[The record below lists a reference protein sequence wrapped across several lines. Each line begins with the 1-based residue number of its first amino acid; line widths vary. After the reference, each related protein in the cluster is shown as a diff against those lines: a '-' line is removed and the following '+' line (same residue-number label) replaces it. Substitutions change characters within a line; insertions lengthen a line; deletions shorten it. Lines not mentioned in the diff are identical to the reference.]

1 MTKNLIVT
9 QISFNINAKCAFS
22 EVRFFY
28 VSISCSLIL
37 ICWGLNSYGFFPS
50 DFGFGNFF
58 RDDECLKSWCGSP
71 PYAAPE
77 IFEGK
82 EYNGPEV
89 DIWVC

>member
-1 MTKNLIVT
+1 MVLV
-9 QISFNINAKCAFS
+9 F
-22 EVRFFY
+22 
-28 VSISCSLIL
+28 L
-37 ICWGLNSYGFFPS
+37 S

-58 RDDECLKSWCGSP
+58 REDECLKSYCGSP

-89 DIWVC
+89 DIWVCYTVICISLFSQELDGTELY

>member
-1 MTKNLIVT
+1 MIMTYGIFSL
-9 QISFNINAKCAFS
+9 SFA
-22 EVRFFY
+22 
-28 VSISCSLIL
+28 L
-37 ICWGLNSYGFFPS
+37 

-89 DIWVC
+89 DIWVCLVLTLPLVY